1 MFAQHFKR
9 GLAAA
14 VLGMI
19 ACSGGAGT
27 KQKETEKSVVVASTP
42 AAIEGA
48 WRVAE
53 FKPDGIP
60 AIGDPASL
68 FLFTGGFYSVM
79 YANVDSRA
87 AFTKPDAP
95 TDPEKLGA
103 YDSFIANAGTYD
115 IADDTLVVHPVISK
129 HPGYMGGGE
138 DRFLMR
144 SAGDTLWL
152 TSVRGAF
159 RWASGQAGEPS
170 SDSFTLVRAR

>member
-14 VLGMI
+14 VLGMT
-19 ACSGGAGT
+19 ACSGGAGA
-27 KQKETEKSVVVASTP
+27 KEKAADKPVVVASTP

-53 FKPDGIP
+53 FKPENVV

-68 FLFTGGFYSVM
+68 FLFTAGFYSVM
-79 YANVDSRA
+79 YANVDTRA

-103 YDSFIANAGTYD
+103 YDSIIANAGTYD
-115 IADDTLVVHPVISK
+115 IADDTLVIHPVISK
-129 HPGYMGGGE
+129 HPGFMGGGE

-159 RWASGQAGEPS
+159 RWANGQAGELA